1 MAIKFRPTT
10 RVPAQIIPVLTGKFE
25 MTGFRFRFG
34 FFRIL
39 KDEVGADNEDID
51 THLKLVPKLIPLILK
66 LDFTSFKLEILNQ
79 SLKLHSYF

>member
-1 MAIKFRPTT
+1 M
-10 RVPAQIIPVLTGKFE
+10 GKPE
-25 MTGFRFRFG
+25 MIGFRFRFG

-66 LDFTSFKLEILNQ
+66 LDFTSFKL
-79 SLKLHSYF
+79 